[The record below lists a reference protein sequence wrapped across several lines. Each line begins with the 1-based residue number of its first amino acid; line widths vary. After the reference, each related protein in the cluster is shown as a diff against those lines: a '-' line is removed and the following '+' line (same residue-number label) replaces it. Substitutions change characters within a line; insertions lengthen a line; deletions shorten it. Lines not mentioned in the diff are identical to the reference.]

1 VYRKHAEG
9 NQEKVENVPEAA
21 DAVRVVVKDTADEAE
36 ELKDEVA
43 VTLLDVAPV
52 VVDELMAVLE
62 IEDDVV
68 TEETVTPALL
78 VMELVLLDTTV
89 LETTTVEVVV
99 VEAVFGTSVMD
110 G

>member
-1 VYRKHAEG
+1 M
-9 NQEKVENVPEAA
+9 
-21 DAVRVVVKDTADEAE
+21 VKDTADEVE

-43 VTLLDVAPV
+43 VILLDVAPA
-52 VVDELMAVLE
+52 VVDELGVVLE